1 MKHIFLLIVMFNG
14 EIKSNDMFF
23 YSVIACTDYALQLNT
38 SMAVGFQAY
47 CTPVKMDP
55 DENPDIKVY

>member
-1 MKHIFLLIVMFNG
+1 MFNG

-47 CTPVKMDP
+47 CTPVKIDP
-55 DENPDIKVY
+55 KENPDIKVY